1 MKKRAEKNPK
11 SISSPRKLG
20 RPTKLSPAITDEI
33 CHRLAEGESLLSIC
47 RDDHMPIAQ
56 SVRSWLINDAD
67 FFFRYSRA
75 REAQAD
81 TIADQVLD
89 ISDSV
94 FATAEEVAKAKLQVS
109 ARQWYLSKVAAKK
122 YGDRLDLRAKL
133 DLTASAL
140 FARAKGDSDEDDTQ

>member
-1 MKKRAEKNPK
+1 
-11 SISSPRKLG
+11 
-20 RPTKLSPAITDEI
+20 
-33 CHRLAEGESLLSIC
+33 
-47 RDDHMPIAQ
+47 MPIAQ